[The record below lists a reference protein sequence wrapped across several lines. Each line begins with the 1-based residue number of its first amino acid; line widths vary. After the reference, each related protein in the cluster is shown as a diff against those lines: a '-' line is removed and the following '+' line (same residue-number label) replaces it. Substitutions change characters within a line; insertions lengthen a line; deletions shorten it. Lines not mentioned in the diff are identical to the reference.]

1 MSKFFVRRSVP
12 IQVNKNY
19 NNFKHAVK
27 RIDEFSLNARGEE
40 RSQALARWLG
50 ALKDLDRDS
59 KRGQEKSGREDG
71 GPGGTEE
78 SEEDSA
84 QQQSRVAMVPK
95 LLLILCKSCGSRLP
109 HAHQCCTFLQSRFK
123 TVPSCLLN
131 VCLSDLTVRFG
142 DRDLKI

>member
-1 MSKFFVRRSVP
+1 MKSKVFVRRSVL

-27 RIDEFSLNARGEE
+27 RLDEVSLNARGEE

-59 KRGQEKSGREDG
+59 KQGQEKTGREDG

-78 SEEDSA
+78 SEEDSV
-84 QQQSRVAMVPK
+84 QQQSRVAMVRK
-95 LLLILCKSCGSRLP
+95 LPPIL
-109 HAHQCCTFLQSRFK
+109 
-123 TVPSCLLN
+123 
-131 VCLSDLTVRFG
+131 
-142 DRDLKI
+142 